1 MEKTD
6 SLSPEVTEK
15 VTLAVACKALGVSRK
30 TIYSY
35 VEKGLL
41 RLTKEGSR
49 SYIAADDIKALR
61 SEKLSPETVTKV
73 TSRVTPAVTETV
85 TLHRNEYDSLIARN
99 AWLEAQ
105 SERLIEYKGELEQA
119 RKCIAELEEQLTMK
133 RRSWWRRLF
142 SLDREK

>member
-1 MEKTD
+1 MEKAEN
-6 SLSPEVTEK
+6 LSPEVTEK

-73 TSRVTPAVTETV
+73 TSKVTPTVTETV
-85 TLHRNEYDSLIARN
+85 TLHKKEYESLIARN

-105 SERLIEYKGELEQA
+105 SERLIEYKGELQEA
-119 RKCIAELEEQLTMK
+119 RERITELEQQLVK
-133 RRSWWRRLF
+133 KSWWQF
-142 SLDREK
+142 WK